1 MRAPRDA
8 GLATAHAPIARPN
21 LSMLLFWFIATL
33 LVALTLGMLLW
44 PLLRARHVVVAPD
57 DDTAAIAVYRDQ
69 KRALDAE
76 CAAGAITPSE
86 RDTTLAELARRISED
101 VAAPVLS
108 STSSPVSAASTTA
121 PAPRRAW
128 ALAVALLL
136 LVPAASF
143 TLYQR
148 LGNPLAGIAATAAGG
163 GTGHEVSEQQIA
175 AMVTSLATRLK
186 QNPNDA
192 DGWVLLAHSYQALER
207 FAESAD
213 AYARADALIP
223 NNAGLLADYADAL
236 AMAQGRKLGGAPAAL
251 IQRALAIDPKNKK
264 ALALAA
270 TVALEARD
278 LDTSIAY
285 WRRLAAELP
294 IGSDDARQVA
304 DVIAEVDAA
313 RREGKGGPPA
323 PSGRATVE
331 PSKRAAETAP
341 AVPAPSAP
349 RGGTGAAGSIAGRV
363 DLEAALASKVA
374 LNDTVFI
381 FARAAEGPRMPLAVL
396 RIPAKE
402 LPRDFSLDDSMSMA
416 PGVRLSAAPSVI
428 VEARISKSG
437 NALPQSGDLFGR
449 SAPLKPG
456 ATGVRITI
464 DQVVP

>member
-1 MRAPRDA
+1 
-8 GLATAHAPIARPN
+8 
-21 LSMLLFWFIATL
+21 MLLFWSIATL

-44 PLLRARHVVVAPD
+44 PLLRGHHVAIAPD

-86 RDTTLAELARRISED
+86 RDATLAELARRVSED
-101 VAAPVLS
+101 VPATVRAP
-108 STSSPVSAASTTA
+108 SPASAEGTAA
-121 PAPRRAW
+121 PAPKRAW
-128 ALAVALLL
+128 VLALALML
-136 LVPAASF
+136 LVPAAAF

-148 LGNPLAGIAATAAGG
+148 LGNPVAALAATATDGA
-163 GTGHEVSEQQIA
+163 GHEMSERQIA
-175 AMVTSLATRLK
+175 AMVESLAQRLK
-186 QNPNDA
+186 QRPDDA

-207 FAESAD
+207 FAEAAD
-213 AYARADALIP
+213 AYAHADALMP
-223 NNAGLLADYADAL
+223 NNASLLADYADTL
-236 AMAQGRKLGGAPAAL
+236 AMAQGRRLEGAPAAL
-251 IQRALAIDPKNKK
+251 IQRALAIDPKHKK

-270 TVALEARD
+270 TVALETRD

-294 IGSDDARQVA
+294 AGSDEARQVA

-313 RREGKGGPPA
+313 KREGKGSSIA
-323 PSGRATVE
+323 
-331 PSKRAAETAP
+331 PSKRGAANAP
-341 AVPAPSAP
+341 PALAPSAP
-349 RGGTGAAGSIAGRV
+349 RGGTGTAGSAIAGRV
-363 DLEAALASKVA
+363 DLNAALASKVA

-381 FARAAEGPRMPLAVL
+381 FARAAEGQRMPLAVL

-416 PGVRLSAAPSVI
+416 PGVKLSAAPSVI

-437 NALPQSGDLFGR
+437 NALPQPGDLFGR

>member
-1 MRAPRDA
+1 
-8 GLATAHAPIARPN
+8 
-21 LSMLLFWFIATL
+21 MLLFWSIATL
-33 LVALTLGMLLW
+33 LVVLTLGMLLW
-44 PLLRARHVVVAPD
+44 PLLRGHHVAIAPD

-86 RDTTLAELARRISED
+86 RDATLAELARRVSED
-101 VAAPVLS
+101 VAATVRAP
-108 STSSPVSAASTTA
+108 SPASAEGTAA
-121 PAPRRAW
+121 PASKRAW
-128 ALAVALLL
+128 VLALALML
-136 LVPAASF
+136 LVPAAAF

-148 LGNPLAGIAATAAGG
+148 LGNPVAAVAATAADGA
-163 GTGHEVSEQQIA
+163 GHEVSERQIA
-175 AMVTSLATRLK
+175 AMVESLAQRLK
-186 QNPNDA
+186 QRPDDA

-207 FAESAD
+207 FAEAAD
-213 AYARADALIP
+213 AYAHADALMP
-223 NNAGLLADYADAL
+223 NNASLLADYADTL
-236 AMAQGRKLGGAPAAL
+236 AMAQGRRLEGAPAAL
-251 IQRALAIDPKNKK
+251 IQRALAIDPKQKK

-270 TVALEARD
+270 TVALETRD

-294 IGSDDARQVA
+294 AGSDEASQVA

-313 RREGKGGPPA
+313 KRDGKGSSIA
-323 PSGRATVE
+323 
-331 PSKRAAETAP
+331 PSKRGAANAP
-341 AVPAPSAP
+341 PALAPSAP
-349 RGGTGAAGSIAGRV
+349 RGGTGTAGSAIAGRV
-363 DLEAALASKVA
+363 DLNAALASKVA

-381 FARAAEGPRMPLAVL
+381 FARAAEGQRIPLAVL

-416 PGVRLSAAPSVI
+416 PGVKLSAAPSVI

-437 NALPQSGDLFGR
+437 NALPQPGDLFGR

>member
-1 MRAPRDA
+1 MRALRDA
-8 GLATAHAPIARPN
+8 GLATAHPPIARPN

-44 PLLRARHVVVAPD
+44 PLLRARLVAVAPD
-57 DDTAAIAVYRDQ
+57 QDTAAIAVYRDQ
-69 KRALDAE
+69 KRALDSE
-76 CAAGAITPSE
+76 CAAGAITTSE

-101 VAAPVLS
+101 VAAPVPS
-108 STSSPVSAASTTA
+108 SASSPASAAGAAA

-148 LGNPLAGIAATAAGG
+148 LGNPVAAIAATEAGS
-163 GTGHEVSEQQIA
+163 GTGHEVSERQIA
-175 AMVTSLATRLK
+175 AMVESLAKRLK

-223 NNAGLLADYADAL
+223 NNASLLADYADAL

-278 LDTSIAY
+278 LDISIAY

-313 RREGKGGPPA
+313 RREGKGSPPA
-323 PSGRATVE
+323 PSSRATIE

-341 AVPAPSAP
+341 PEPVRSAP

-416 PGVRLSAAPSVI
+416 PGVKLSAAPSVI

>member
-1 MRAPRDA
+1 MRALRDA
-8 GLATAHAPIARPN
+8 GLATAHPPIARPN

-44 PLLRARHVVVAPD
+44 PLLRARLVAVAPD
-57 DDTAAIAVYRDQ
+57 QDTAAIAVYRDQ
-69 KRALDAE
+69 KRALDSE
-76 CAAGAITPSE
+76 CAAGAITTSE

-101 VAAPVLS
+101 VAAPVPS
-108 STSSPVSAASTTA
+108 SASSPPSAAGAAA

-148 LGNPLAGIAATAAGG
+148 LGNPVAAIAATEAGS
-163 GTGHEVSEQQIA
+163 GTGHEVSERQIA
-175 AMVTSLATRLK
+175 AMVESLAKRLK

-223 NNAGLLADYADAL
+223 NNASLLADYADAL

-278 LDTSIAY
+278 LDISIAY

-313 RREGKGGPPA
+313 RREGKGSPPA
-323 PSGRATVE
+323 PSSRATIE

-341 AVPAPSAP
+341 PEPVRSAP

-416 PGVRLSAAPSVI
+416 PGVKLSAAPRVI

>member
-1 MRAPRDA
+1 
-8 GLATAHAPIARPN
+8 
-21 LSMLLFWFIATL
+21 MLLFWSIATL

-44 PLLRARHVVVAPD
+44 PLLRGHHVAIAPD

-86 RDTTLAELARRISED
+86 RDATLAELARRVSED
-101 VAAPVLS
+101 VPATVRAP
-108 STSSPVSAASTTA
+108 SPASAEGTAA
-121 PAPRRAW
+121 PAPKRAW
-128 ALAVALLL
+128 VLALALML
-136 LVPAASF
+136 LVPAAAF

-148 LGNPLAGIAATAAGG
+148 LGNPVAALAATATDGA
-163 GTGHEVSEQQIA
+163 GHEMSERQIA
-175 AMVTSLATRLK
+175 AMVESLAQRLK
-186 QNPNDA
+186 QRPDDA

-207 FAESAD
+207 FAEATD
-213 AYARADALIP
+213 AYAHADALMP
-223 NNAGLLADYADAL
+223 NNASLLADYADTL
-236 AMAQGRKLGGAPAAL
+236 AMAQGRRLEGAPAAL
-251 IQRALAIDPKNKK
+251 IQRALASDPKHKK

-270 TVALEARD
+270 TVALETRD

-294 IGSDDARQVA
+294 AGSDEARQVA

-313 RREGKGGPPA
+313 KREGKGSSIA
-323 PSGRATVE
+323 
-331 PSKRAAETAP
+331 PSKRGAANAP
-341 AVPAPSAP
+341 PALAPSAP
-349 RGGTGAAGSIAGRV
+349 RGGTGTAGSAIAGRV
-363 DLEAALASKVA
+363 DLNAALASKVA

-381 FARAAEGPRMPLAVL
+381 FARAAEGQRMPLAVL

-416 PGVRLSAAPSVI
+416 PGVKLSAAPSVI

-437 NALPQSGDLFGR
+437 NALPQPGDLFGR

>member
-44 PLLRARHVVVAPD
+44 PLLRARHVTVAPD

-76 CAAGAITPSE
+76 CAAGAITTSE

-108 STSSPVSAASTTA
+108 SSSPASAASTAA

-128 ALAVALLL
+128 VLAVALLL

-148 LGNPLAGIAATAAGG
+148 LGNPVAAIAATAAGS
-163 GTGHEVSEQQIA
+163 GTGHEVSERQIA
-175 AMVTSLATRLK
+175 AMVESLAQRLK

-207 FAESAD
+207 FAEAAD
-213 AYARADALIP
+213 AYAHADALMP
-223 NNAGLLADYADAL
+223 NNASLLADYADTL
-236 AMAQGRKLGGAPAAL
+236 AMAQGRRLEGAPAAL
-251 IQRALAIDPKNKK
+251 IQRALASDPKHKK

-270 TVALEARD
+270 TVALETRD

-294 IGSDDARQVA
+294 AGSDEARQVA

-313 RREGKGGPPA
+313 KREGKGSSIA
-323 PSGRATVE
+323 
-331 PSKRAAETAP
+331 PSKRGAANAP
-341 AVPAPSAP
+341 PALAPSAP
-349 RGGTGAAGSIAGRV
+349 RGGTGTAGSAIAGRV
-363 DLEAALASKVA
+363 DLNAALASKVA

-381 FARAAEGPRMPLAVL
+381 FARAAEGQRMPLAVL

-416 PGVRLSAAPSVI
+416 PGVKLSAAPSVI

-437 NALPQSGDLFGR
+437 NALPQPGDLFGR

>member
-1 MRAPRDA
+1 
-8 GLATAHAPIARPN
+8 
-21 LSMLLFWFIATL
+21 MLLFWSIAVL
-33 LVALTLGMLLW
+33 LVALTLGALLW
-44 PLLRARHVVVAPD
+44 PLLRGHHVAIAPD

-86 RDTTLAELARRISED
+86 RDATLAELARRVSED
-101 VAAPVLS
+101 VAATVRAP
-108 STSSPVSAASTTA
+108 SPASAEGTAA
-121 PAPRRAW
+121 PAPKRALVL
-128 ALAVALLL
+128 ALALML
-136 LVPAASF
+136 LVPAAAF

-148 LGNPLAGIAATAAGG
+148 LGNPVAAVAATAADGA
-163 GTGHEVSEQQIA
+163 GHEMSERQIA
-175 AMVTSLATRLK
+175 AMVESLAQRLK
-186 QNPNDA
+186 QRPDDG

-207 FAESAD
+207 FAEAAD
-213 AYARADALIP
+213 AYAHADALMP
-223 NNAGLLADYADAL
+223 NNASLLADYADTL
-236 AMAQGRKLGGAPAAL
+236 AMAQGRRLEGAPAAL
-251 IQRALAIDPKNKK
+251 IQRALAIDPKHKK

-270 TVALEARD
+270 TVALETRD

-294 IGSDDARQVA
+294 AGSDEARQVA

-313 RREGKGGPPA
+313 KRDGKGSSIA
-323 PSGRATVE
+323 
-331 PSKRAAETAP
+331 PSKRGASNAP
-341 AVPAPSAP
+341 PASAPSAP
-349 RGGTGAAGSIAGRV
+349 RGGTGTTGSAIAGRV
-363 DLEAALASKVA
+363 DLNAALASKVA

-381 FARAAEGPRMPLAVL
+381 FARAAEGSRMPLAVL

-416 PGVRLSAAPSVI
+416 PGVKLSAAPSVI

-437 NALPQSGDLFGR
+437 NALPQPGDLFGR

>member
-1 MRAPRDA
+1 
-8 GLATAHAPIARPN
+8 
-21 LSMLLFWFIATL
+21 MLLFWSIATL
-33 LVALTLGMLLW
+33 LVVLTLGMLLW
-44 PLLRARHVVVAPD
+44 PLLRGRHVAVAPD

-86 RDTTLAELARRISED
+86 RDATLAELARRVSED
-101 VAAPVLS
+101 VAATVRATAP
-108 STSSPVSAASTTA
+108 SPASAEGTAA
-121 PAPRRAW
+121 PAPKRAW
-128 ALAVALLL
+128 VLALALML
-136 LVPAASF
+136 LVPAAAF

-148 LGNPLAGIAATAAGG
+148 LGNPVAAVAATAADGG
-163 GTGHEVSEQQIA
+163 PGHEMSERQIA
-175 AMVTSLATRLK
+175 AMVESLAQRLK
-186 QNPNDA
+186 QRPDDA

-207 FAESAD
+207 FAEAAD
-213 AYARADALIP
+213 AYAHAEALIP
-223 NNAGLLADYADAL
+223 NNASLLADYADAL
-236 AMAQGRKLGGAPAAL
+236 AMAQGRRLEGAPAAL
-251 IQRALAIDPKNKK
+251 IQRALAIDPKQKK

-270 TVALEARD
+270 TVALETRD
-278 LDTSIAY
+278 LDASIAY

-294 IGSDDARQVA
+294 AGSDEARQVA

-313 RREGKGGPPA
+313 KREGKGSSTA
-323 PSGRATVE
+323 
-331 PSKRAAETAP
+331 PSKRAAANAP
-341 AVPAPSAP
+341 PASAP
-349 RGGTGAAGSIAGRV
+349 WGGGTGTAGTAISGRV
-363 DLEAALASKVA
+363 DLNAALASKVA

-381 FARAAEGPRMPLAVL
+381 FARAAEGQRMPLAVL

-416 PGVRLSAAPSVI
+416 PGVKLSAAPSVI

-437 NALPQSGDLFGR
+437 NALPQPGDLFGR